1 MIHSRSLVRL
11 ALSATLL
18 LAVTATTAHCEPY
31 DPLGIQNHSHYM
43 PFGPNGPKITIST
56 LSPTKVMNGGKYGH
70 KNRAAQRHRVAQR
83 TNSART
89 TRFDDLN
96 LSVTTPSGPWV
107 KLDPQKTGSHACLLL
122 SRTNPNIMISL
133 AGQEVGIESED
144 TNTTLLAESQAKM
157 RTLPG
162 ATIQPGEH
170 QLSANGI
177 PGVAFTA
184 TVADGQS
191 TAYYTIWVA
200 AHHGY
205 TYKLAV
211 YGDYLHKRP
220 IDEAMQ
226 NTLAGLKQIQSNRV
240 ARADGSQNTVT
251 R

>member
-1 MIHSRSLVRL
+1 MIHSPSLARV

-18 LAVTATTAHCEPY
+18 LAATASTAHCEPY
-31 DPLGIQNHSHYM
+31 DALGIQNQSHYM
-43 PFGPNGPKITIST
+43 PFGPNGPKTANST
-56 LSPTKVMNGGKYGH
+56 LGPTKVMNDGKFGQ
-70 KNRAAQRHRVAQR
+70 KTRTAQRYRVAQR
-83 TNSART
+83 TAPART

-96 LSVTTPSGPWV
+96 LSVTTPTGPWT

-133 AGQEVGIESED
+133 AGQEVGIESAD
-144 TNTTLLAESQAKM
+144 TNTSLLAASQDKM

-162 ATIQPGEH
+162 ATIEPGE
-170 QLSANGI
+170 QQISAGGI

-211 YGDYLHKRP
+211 YGDQLHKRM

-226 NTLAGLKQIQSNRV
+226 NFLGGIKQIQSNRV
-240 ARADGSQNTVT
+240 ARADSYLKTLT